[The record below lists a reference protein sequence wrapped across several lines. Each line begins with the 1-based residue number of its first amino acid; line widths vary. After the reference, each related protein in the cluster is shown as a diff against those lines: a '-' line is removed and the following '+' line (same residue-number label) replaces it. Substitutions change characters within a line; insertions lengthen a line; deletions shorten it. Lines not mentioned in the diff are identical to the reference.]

1 MTDPFFLFPFFP
13 FSLELQFSVSDVR
26 HDQENVEANVRV
38 VVTSV
43 STRDVTLA
51 TPISLAAAPEG
62 VVKDE
67 GEVRVGRAGGVAVV
81 GVGRE
86 RGSGWTIAPREER
99 YRV

>member
-1 MTDPFFLFPFFP
+1 M
-13 FSLELQFSVSDVR
+13 SDVR
-26 HDQENVEANVRV
+26 HGQENVEANVRV

-43 STRDVTLA
+43 STLDVTLA

-86 RGSGWTIAPREER
+86 RGKEWMDQGRR
-99 YRV
+99 GRV